1 MTNEYAPPILP
12 GCSVLPPLQPR
23 PPRPIRDNTD
33 DTEGNGERTRKGSAK
48 RTAAGQR
55 FKVVNTFVDFTLRTL
70 RRNEIAVWLILWR
83 DTRDGIARTAQ
94 ADIARRAGITDRTV
108 RRSIGKLERSGLVQ
122 VVRRGGINSGA
133 STYRVR
139 PLQPGG

>member
-1 MTNEYAPPILP
+1 MTNGHEPPILP
-12 GCSVLPPLQPR
+12 GCSVLPPMEPR
-23 PPRPIRDNTD
+23 PPRPIRLDA
-33 DTEGNGERTRKGSAK
+33 TEGNGERTRKGSGK

-83 DTRDGIARTAQ
+83 DTRDGISRTSQ
-94 ADIARRAGITDRTV
+94 TDIARRAGVTKRTV
-108 RRSIGKLERSGLVQ
+108 VRTIGRLELKGLLRII
-122 VVRRGGINSGA
+122 RRGGINSGP
-133 STYRVR
+133 STYRVQ